1 MKPLDDQLQEL
12 FRRKEPPEGFAER
25 LMARI
30 EQEPQ
35 RQTAAERT
43 KALFWRPMLRWVA
56 VAAVVSV
63 VAVAGIS
70 RYEQQKRM
78 QAQAEQASR
87 QAMVALRI
95 THEEIDAALERAQ
108 HVTVRAL
115 EVRRNLKLS
124 LMN

>member
-1 MKPLDDQLQEL
+1 MNPLDDEL
-12 FRRKEPPEGFAER
+12 RELMRRREPPEGFAQR

-35 RQTAAERT
+35 RQTPQQRAST
-43 KALFWRPMLRWVA
+43 LFWQPMLRWVA
-56 VAAVVSV
+56 VTAVVGV
-63 VAVAGIS
+63 LVLAGIS

-78 QAQAEQASR
+78 QAQAEQASQ

-95 THEEIDAALERAQ
+95 TNAEIEAALERAQ

-115 EVRRNLKLS
+115 GVRRNLNKE
-124 LMN
+124 ME